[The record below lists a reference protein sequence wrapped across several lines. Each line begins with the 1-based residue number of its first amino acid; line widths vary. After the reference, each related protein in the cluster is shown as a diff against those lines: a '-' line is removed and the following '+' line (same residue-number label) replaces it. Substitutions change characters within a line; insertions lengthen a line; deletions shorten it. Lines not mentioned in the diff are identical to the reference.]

1 MVTPKRLLMA
11 VTVLTAVATAPPLGA
26 QEKPDW
32 QALDRVMADGLD
44 SAQTW
49 RQRWS
54 LFFAGS
60 AVFSALSS
68 AGADTDADEYD
79 GRVRAFTSTLGLLD
93 TIIKAPP
100 HLSAYRRHHAIDRD
114 APGALADAR
123 RNARALAQAEQSRT
137 GWRGRLGSLIVN
149 GGAYHAIAEED
160 GRHDDALQVALT
172 GMLVNEI
179 KLWTFPRTMSES
191 SVIGIGQAAVEVET
205 DVYLTANGIG
215 AHLRF

>member
-1 MVTPKRLLMA
+1 MGLSQRLLIA
-11 VTVLTAVATAPPLGA
+11 ATVLAAAATAPPLSA
-26 QEKPDW
+26 QDQPDW
-32 QALDRVMADGLD
+32 QALDRVMAEGLD

-60 AVFSALSS
+60 AAFSALSS
-68 AGADTDADEYD
+68 AGAETDADEYD
-79 GRVRAFTSTLGLLD
+79 GRVRAITSTLGLLD

-100 HLSAYRRHHAIDRD
+100 HLAAYREHHAIDRD
-114 APGALADAR
+114 APGALDDAR
-123 RNARALAQAEQSRT
+123 RNAEALARAEQSRT

-149 GGAYHAIAEED
+149 GGAYHAIAEAD

-179 KLWTFPRTMSES
+179 KLWTFPRTMGDSN
-191 SVIGIGQAAVEVET
+191 VIGIGQAAVEVET
-205 DVYLTANGIG
+205 DVYLTAQGVG
-215 AHLRF
+215 AQLRF

>member
-11 VTVLTAVATAPPLGA
+11 ATVLTAVATAPPLGA

-68 AGADTDADEYD
+68 ASADTDADEYD
-79 GRVRAFTSTLGLLD
+79 GRVRAITSTLGLLD

>member
-1 MVTPKRLLMA
+1 MGPSKRLLMA
-11 VTVLTAVATAPPLGA
+11 VTMLTATATAPPVSA
-26 QEKPDW
+26 QEQPDW
-32 QALDRVMADGLD
+32 QALDRVMAQGLD

-60 AVFSALSS
+60 AAFSALSS

-79 GRVRAFTSTLGLLD
+79 GRVRAITSTLGLLD
-93 TIIKAPP
+93 TIFKAPP
-100 HLSAYRRHHAIDRD
+100 HLAAYREHHAIDRD

-123 RNARALAQAEQSRT
+123 ANARALAQAEQSRT

-149 GGAYHAIAEED
+149 AGAYHAIAEED

-179 KLWTFPRTMSES
+179 KLWTFPRTMSDS

-205 DVYLTANGIG
+205 DVYLTASGIG
-215 AHLRF
+215 AQLRF

>member
-79 GRVRAFTSTLGLLD
+79 GRVRAITSTLGLLD